1 MADTQFRTEN
11 NDVVLSRCFD
21 APRALVFQA
30 WTDPQMMAAWFGP
43 GEFTASATA
52 DARPGGKF
60 TITMHGPDGTDY
72 PIDGEF
78 GDVEPNEHLVMVMTA
93 DRHPPKWHAM
103 IRKAYVEAGGDPATY
118 ASGPIVTDV
127 TFVDAAGGTQVT
139 VRQTFPS
146 RALRDAH
153 ATLGNPDGWSQSFDK
168 LDKVLARS

>member
-1 MADTQFRTEN
+1 MADTQFHTEN
-11 NDVVLSRCFD
+11 NDVVLNRRFD

-52 DARPGGKF
+52 DARQGGRF

-78 GDVEPNEHLVMVMTA
+78 AEFVRDEHLVMTMSA
-93 DRHPPKWHAM
+93 DRHPPEWHAM
-103 IRKAYVEAGGDPATY
+103 IRKAYIETGGDPETY
-118 ASGPIVTDV
+118 ASGPIRTR
-127 TFVDAAGGTQVT
+127 VDFSDSGDGTLVT

-146 RALRDAH
+146 GALRDAH
-153 ATLGNPDGWSQSFDK
+153 ATLGNPTGWSQSFDK
-168 LDKVLARS
+168 LDTVLAGR